1 MPSPASK
8 GTHHVGRLLVI
19 ILEGNNLVCSKDGK
33 VKVIAIET
41 VFCPCFCSRSS
52 LFDTHFSHKWIHR
65 YDLFYMLDCAVIYR
79 KSRLFFKDF

>member
-41 VFCPCFCSRSS
+41 VSVPAFVQGLVCLTLIF
-52 LFDTHFSHKWIHR
+52 LTNVYID
-65 YDLFYMLDCAVIYR
+65 MIYFICLIVR
-79 KSRLFFKDF
+79 